1 MANKVIGRNVTLYYY
16 DEVNEVD
23 VPFACATECTLVNN
37 LELKEVTSQSSAS
50 WREFKPDYNNWQ
62 ITCSGFVILND
73 QFNYLYQ
80 LTAIIDRSL
89 ILVKFVIDNG
99 GSLGLTIFSGNGY
112 IINHNLGAPDTAASN
127 YSLTLQG
134 SGAPSIAGTTIT
146 PGGTTIISGTTVQVI
161 QTTATEGQTVITF
174 AGSIGKSALYAS
186 RGGISVQPLQFSGT
200 PSGNGGTWN
209 QVNGTLTLATPAVDG
224 ELFLLLC
231 Q

>member
-16 DEVNEVD
+16 DEVNDVD

-50 WREFKPDYNNWQ
+50 WREFKPDYNSWQ
-62 ITCSGFVILND
+62 VTCSGFVILND

-80 LTAIIDRSL
+80 LTAIIDRYL

-99 GSLGLTIFSGNGY
+99 GALGLTIFSGNGY
-112 IINHNLGAPDTAASN
+112 IINHNLSAPDTTASN

-134 SGAPSIAGTTIT
+134 SGAPSIAGTVIT

-161 QTTATEGQTVITF
+161 QTVATEGQTVITF

-186 RGGISVQPLQFSGT
+186 RGGMAVQPLQFSGT

-209 QVNGTLTLATPAVDG
+209 QVNGTLTLANAAGEG
-224 ELFLLLC
+224 ELFLALV